1 MEPIPALKNQVCLIL
16 TGMDVGRR
24 RGASHVLRFEQR
36 ENATGL
42 RTIGTNGDPIARR
55 APHVCPGIWE
65 GDKGLGL

>member
-1 MEPIPALKNQVCLIL
+1 
-16 TGMDVGRR
+16 MDVGRR